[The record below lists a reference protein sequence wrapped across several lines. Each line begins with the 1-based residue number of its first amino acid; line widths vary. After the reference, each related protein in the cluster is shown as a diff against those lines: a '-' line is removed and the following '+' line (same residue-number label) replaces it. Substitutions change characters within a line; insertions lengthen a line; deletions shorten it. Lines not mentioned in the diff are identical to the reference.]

1 MSFRQEFSN
10 SGLGTASVICK
21 VYQADF
27 YTADVDSVTVITAC
41 MLSRS
46 VMSDSFNP
54 LDCNLPGSSVHRF
67 FRQEYW
73 SGLPFP
79 SLRDRPDPGI

>member
-54 LDCNLPGSSVHRF
+54 LDCNLPGSSVHGVFQARILEWVAVSF
-67 FRQEYW
+67 
-73 SGLPFP
+73 SKG
-79 SLRDRPDPGI
+79 SS